1 MVAGRDDSSPHSLDH
16 PVRDPKS
23 QSVGST
29 EAPRLRVRL
38 DMTAITMRSH
48 RRRLMNQAMDAY
60 AGWRDQCS
68 AVDLAYRHWAAARGH
83 DAAVW
88 YTAYSAALAREERA
102 AERYAQVTRRVG
114 SLVAADLGPKKG
126 LAGAAGGR

>member
-1 MVAGRDDSSPHSLDH
+1 
-16 PVRDPKS
+16 
-23 QSVGST
+23 
-29 EAPRLRVRL
+29 
-38 DMTAITMRSH
+38 MTTITMRSH
-48 RRRLMNQAMDAY
+48 RRRLMNQVMDAH

-102 AERYAQVTRRVG
+102 AERYAQVIRRVG
-114 SLVAADLGPKKG
+114 SLVAADLGPMKG
-126 LAGAAGGR
+126 LAGAARGR